1 MNTEYNGGS
10 NSNPLQ
16 SGKKRCIKT
25 ILAAHTTEPQAQ
37 KTRSL
42 SPSHIWLLTVGGFFA
57 FFVFGFVDNLKGPTL
72 PALLRDLNFN
82 YSQGGTILFGAY
94 IGFMVATLLT
104 GVLADATGMK
114 TVLLLAGISLTVG
127 LTAFSLVNS
136 FWLLVAA
143 LFIVGLGLGAIEV
156 GGNGLIVDLHTG
168 NRGRFLNLLAV
179 FHGVGSF
186 VVPLY
191 AAQLLS
197 ASFSWRQ
204 VYQFAI
210 ILAIGLAI
218 FFLLVRY
225 PRPPRSGN
233 TLDLRTLVSAGF
245 TRQMTWYYL
254 LVTVYVAAEIGIAA
268 WIVEYLQ
275 QAKGFDIT
283 GSSFYLSL
291 FFAMIMVG
299 RLAGSVIVER
309 IGYLRIM
316 LIASVASI
324 VCLTIGILGSTVLA
338 FFIPL
343 TGLFFSIMFPTTTAA
358 VSSLQLAN
366 RGAILGVLFT
376 FGGLGGA
383 LGPWLIGTAADRVGI
398 EAAFAL
404 TIGFCVVT
412 LGALLM
418 LRRIGRPA
426 GG

>member
-1 MNTEYNGGS
+1 MTGTTIRAPQDTEYK
-10 NSNPLQ
+10 L
-16 SGKKRCIKT
+16 
-25 ILAAHTTEPQAQ
+25 ILAIQSTEPQAQ

-42 SPSHIWLLTVGGFFA
+42 SSAHLWLLTAGGFFA

-72 PALLRDLNFN
+72 PALLRDLNFS
-82 YSQGGTILFGAY
+82 YGQGGTILFSAY

-104 GVLADATGMK
+104 GILADSAGMK
-114 TVLLLAGISLTVG
+114 SVLLLAGISLSVG
-127 LTAFSLVNS
+127 LTAFSMVSS
-136 FWLLVAA
+136 FWLLAAA
-143 LFIVGLGLGAIEV
+143 LFVVGLGLGAIEV
-156 GGNGLIVDLHTG
+156 GGNGLIVDLHTS

-210 ILAIGLAI
+210 LFAVGLAL
-218 FFLLVRY
+218 FFLFVRY
-225 PRPPRSGN
+225 PRAPRSGEALN
-233 TLDLRTLVSAGF
+233 LRTLFSAGF

-275 QAKGFDIT
+275 QVKGFDIT
-283 GSSFYLSL
+283 ISSLYLSL

-299 RLAGSVIVER
+299 RLAGSVVVEW

-324 VCLTIGILGSTVLA
+324 GCLALGIFGPPALA
-338 FFIPL
+338 FCVPL
-343 TGLFFSIMFPTTTAA
+343 TGLFFSIMFPTTTAS
-358 VSSLQLAN
+358 VSSLHVPN
-366 RGAILGVLFT
+366 MGAILGVLFT

-383 LGPWLIGTAADRVGI
+383 LGPWLIGTAADLVGI
-398 EAAFAL
+398 ELAFAL
-404 TIGFCVVT
+404 TIVFCVIM
-412 LGALLM
+412 LLSLVA
-418 LRRIGRPA
+418 LRRIPRNQG
-426 GG
+426 